1 MTELTG
7 TARGLAG
14 RMPATL
20 SWIIAFEAFKALAL
34 AALGVAL
41 LTTRHA
47 DPVDLLI
54 RFALAVHLPLTSR
67 LLDRVLTFLANLTVS
82 RQMALAISA
91 FAYAL
96 LMGTEGVAL
105 YFRHPWAR
113 WFTIV
118 ATASLIPLEIY
129 ELVREPHPTR
139 FAVLVVNAAVVIY
152 LVRRRDIFDA

>member
-1 MTELTG
+1 MSELTR
-7 TARGLAG
+7 ASNGLAG

-20 SWIIAFEAFKALAL
+20 SWIIAFKALKALAL
-34 AALGVAL
+34 TALGVAL

-54 RFALAVHLPLTSR
+54 RFALAAHLPLTSR

-82 RQMALAISA
+82 RQTALAISA

-129 ELVREPHPTR
+129 ELLREPHLTR
-139 FAVLVVNAAVVIY
+139 FAVLVVNVTVVVY
-152 LVRRRDIFDA
+152 LARRKEIFDA